1 MNRRAGQA
9 MRLAAVAV
17 DVAAA
22 ATDRLFDYWIPPEWI
37 GRLEPGWRVRVPF
50 GHSRREGFV
59 IELRREP
66 SVPASRVRSIA
77 AVLDPMPALTPEA
90 LELARWL
97 ARAYGTTL
105 VQALRVM
112 LPAGLRG
119 DRIRQRSEEV
129 LHPGPAFAAAVEE
142 GQRLS
147 AARRRVLALLQGA
160 PGPWRRPE
168 LERAAGVSAATLR
181 LMVRAGLLSVERR
194 PLPRSPQP
202 APVAGDERRPELTPD
217 QAEAVAAVRRAL
229 AEGLPTV
236 FLLEGVTGSG
246 KTEVYLRALEAV
258 LEAGRQAI
266 VLVPEIALTPQTVA
280 RFRGRFGDGVAVFHS
295 GLSDGERYDEWWR
308 VRRGE
313 ASLVVGA
320 RSAVF
325 APCQRL
331 GLIVVDEEQEA
342 SYKQEETPRYH
353 ARSVALERAR
363 RARCPVILGSATPA
377 LESMAEAAR
386 GHYHLLRLP
395 TRVNGRPLPAAEVVD
410 MRKEL
415 AEGNR
420 SLFSR
425 RLAEALDE
433 TLARGEQSVLLLNR
447 RGFHTFVL
455 CRECGYVLRCP
466 HCAVSLAY
474 HADQQLLRCHY
485 CGWAERPPSRCPG
498 CGGTALG
505 YHGSGT
511 QRVEEEL
518 AQRWPGARVL
528 RMDADSTVRKGAHE
542 AIYRRFL
549 RGEADI
555 LVGTQMVAKGWD
567 VGGVTL
573 VGVINADT
581 ALNLPD
587 FRAAERTFQLLTQAA
602 GRAGRGDRPGR
613 VVIQSFAPEHYAIQA
628 ALRMD
633 PEAFARLELP
643 VRRELGYPPYRRLVR
658 LLALA
663 ARPQEAEQAAEAVA
677 RRLRASLPPGARLIG
692 PSEAP
697 LGRLKGQS
705 RWHLLLSGERVGA
718 LRDAAL
724 AAVAE
729 AGRAAGEVRLLV
741 DVDPVSLL

>member
-1 MNRRAGQA
+1 MNPGAGEA
-9 MRLAAVAV
+9 PRTAAVAV
-17 DVAAA
+17 DIAAA

-37 GRLEPGWRVRVPF
+37 GRLRPGWRVRVPF
-50 GHSRREGFV
+50 GRSWREGFV

-66 SVPASRVRSIA
+66 SVPPERVRPIA
-77 AVLDPMPALTPEA
+77 AVLDPVPALTPEA
-90 LELARWL
+90 LELARWC
-97 ARAYGTTL
+97 AHAYGTTL

-119 DRIRQRSEEV
+119 DRIRRRTEEM
-129 LHPGPAFAAAVEE
+129 LAPGPAFPSPEQEAEHAAAP
-142 GQRLS
+142 
-147 AARRRVLALLQGA
+147 ARRRVLELLRRS
-160 PGPWRRPE
+160 PGPWRRRE

-181 LMVRAGLLSVERR
+181 AMVRAGLLAVERR
-194 PLPRSPQP
+194 ALERSPWSEP
-202 APVAGDERRPELTPD
+202 AEADRRPPLTPAQERAV
-217 QAEAVAAVRRAL
+217 QAVREAVESGSPA
-229 AEGLPTV
+229 V
-236 FLLEGVTGSG
+236 FLLQGVTGSG

-258 LEAGRQAI
+258 LAAGRQAI

-280 RFRGRFGDGVAVFHS
+280 RFRARFGDRVAVFHS
-295 GLSDGERYDEWWR
+295 GLGDGERYDEWWR

-313 ASLVVGA
+313 ADLVVGA

-325 APCQRL
+325 APCRRL

-363 RARCPVILGSATPA
+363 RAGCPVLLGSATPA
-377 LESMAEAAR
+377 LESLAEAQR
-386 GHYHLLRLP
+386 GRYRLLRLP
-395 TRVNGRPLPAAEVVD
+395 ERVGGRPLPAAEAVD
-410 MRKEL
+410 MRREL

-433 TLARGEQSVLLLNR
+433 VLARREQAVLLLNR

-455 CRECGYVLRCP
+455 CRECGHVLRCP
-466 HCAVSLAY
+466 KCAVSLAY
-474 HADQQLLRCHY
+474 HADQALLRCHY
-485 CGWAERPPSRCPG
+485 CGWAERPPSRCPA
-498 CGGTALG
+498 CGGSALG

-518 AQRWPGARVL
+518 ARRWPAARVL
-528 RMDADSTVRKGAHE
+528 RMDADSTVRKGSHE

-549 RGEADI
+549 RGEADV

-573 VGVINADT
+573 VGVVNADT

-602 GRAGRGDRPGR
+602 GRAGRGERPGR
-613 VVIQSFAPEHYAIQA
+613 VLIQSYAPEHYAIQA

-633 PEAFARLELP
+633 PEAFARVELP
-643 VRRELGYPPYRRLVR
+643 IRRELGYPPFRRLVR
-658 LLALA
+658 LLVLA
-663 ARPQEAEQAAEAVA
+663 SSPEEAERVARAAAGELA
-677 RRLRASLPPGARLIG
+677 RRLPAGARLVG

-697 LGRLKGQS
+697 LGRLKGQA
-705 RWHLLLSGERVGA
+705 RWHLLLSGERVGP

-724 AAVAE
+724 EAAAR
-729 AGRAAGEVRLLV
+729 AGREAAGARLAV
-741 DVDPVSLL
+741 DVDPLSLL